1 MKEEENKMEEFFQP
15 ISVEVNGLTY
25 RRVVKTSMTLLD
37 FIRDELKL
45 KGTKRGCD
53 NGECGAC
60 TVIMNGECVYS
71 CHVLAVQAD
80 GAKITTIE
88 GVAQDEALHPIQIAL
103 MDEGAI
109 QCGFCTPGMVM
120 TIKRLLDEHPDPTDE
135 QIRYALGGNIC
146 RCTGYTSIE
155 AAVKKAAAMMKG
167 E

>member
-1 MKEEENKMEEFFQP
+1 MEEFFEP
-15 ISVEVNGLTY
+15 ITVEVNGVTY

-60 TVIMNGECVYS
+60 TVIMDGEAVYS
-71 CHVLAVQAD
+71 CHVLAVQANSS
-80 GAKITTIE
+80 KITTIE
-88 GVAQDEALHPIQIAL
+88 GISTDETLNPIQEAL

-109 QCGFCTPGMVM
+109 QCGFCTPGLVM
-120 TIKRLLDEHPDPTDE
+120 SIKRLLDEYPDPTDS
-135 QIRYALGGNIC
+135 QIKYGLSGNIC
-146 RCTGYTSIE
+146 RCSGYVSVVN
-155 AAVKKAAAMMKG
+155 AVKKAAAQLRG

>member
-1 MKEEENKMEEFFQP
+1 MEEFFEP
-15 ISVEVNGLTY
+15 ISVEVNGVQY
-25 RRVVKTSMTLLD
+25 RRIVKTSMTLLD
-37 FIRDELKL
+37 FIREELKL

-60 TVIMNGECVYS
+60 TVIMNGETVYS

-88 GVAQDEALHPIQIAL
+88 GIAREDNLHPIQIAL

-109 QCGFCTPGMVM
+109 QCGFCTPGIVM
-120 TIKRLLDEHPDPTDE
+120 TIKRLLDEYPDPTDQ

-146 RCTGYTSIE
+146 RCTGYVSIE
-155 AAVKKAAAMMKG
+155 SAVKKAAAMLRG